1 MISRIHRTRLTHHAL
16 GTRPVASSMVPTAK
30 HRVRRIRFSSSKLRR
45 VVTPVITRSF
55 STIHASYLFMVLKLA
70 ATVIGQLIKNIED
83 LSSCLPN
90 TVSEG
95 TEHDEIYRVITTI
108 QGHDEGSV
116 ASTFNR
122 RFDILFKED
131 AQCRDENG
139 RLHLIRSGELGMMM
153 VVDYLRSIKWSA
165 AEMDLEGAMVK
176 LERIVK
182 EMEFLWCVVFPTSHS
197 PLICLVVW
205 TDPLVRRLLLRRAS
219 RRPLSRRIR
228 LHPAMEQPSPRRC
241 SWTIFS
247 IVRHFRDSMH
257 LVDYFF
263 QGSWPGGREGV
274 ERTKNIDRRGK
285 LRSCRRRRRTIL
297 RTLLWMQQLRRV

>member
-1 MISRIHRTRLTHHAL
+1 
-16 GTRPVASSMVPTAK
+16 
-30 HRVRRIRFSSSKLRR
+30 
-45 VVTPVITRSF
+45 
-55 STIHASYLFMVLKLA
+55 MVLKLA

-197 PLICLVVW
+197 PLICLVV
-205 TDPLVRRLLLRRAS
+205 
-219 RRPLSRRIR
+219 
-228 LHPAMEQPSPRRC
+228 
-241 SWTIFS
+241 
-247 IVRHFRDSMH
+247 
-257 LVDYFF
+257 
-263 QGSWPGGREGV
+263 
-274 ERTKNIDRRGK
+274 
-285 LRSCRRRRRTIL
+285 
-297 RTLLWMQQLRRV
+297 